1 MLWNTTQLG
10 ASVLVCTLH
19 NRSRTQ
25 QNMSGRVALPN
36 IDEVA
41 KKWEVELS
49 RRVGLA
55 VQARR
60 KALGLTAQQLAER
73 TKDFDYHVTRVAISK
88 IEGNL
93 RAGKLDVAELL
104 VLAVAL
110 DIPPALLVFP
120 GFPEGSVEVVPG
132 RTADSG
138 SAVKWLGGRSS
149 DRQVAPDNDGTT
161 LVEAVTERPVL
172 ANDLFELQKRRDDGS
187 LTGKV
192 FDVMFEERNAK
203 LATTEERIA
212 LTRDQLWGT
221 GVAELDTKLAEGNSD
236 G

>member
-1 MLWNTTQLG
+1 M
-10 ASVLVCTLH
+10 
-19 NRSRTQ
+19 
-25 QNMSGRVALPN
+25 PN
-36 IDEVA
+36 IDEIA
-41 KKWEVELS
+41 KTWELELS

-73 TKDFDYHVTRVAISK
+73 TKDLGYHVTRVAISK

-93 RAGKLDVAELL
+93 RAGKLDIAELL
-104 VLAVAL
+104 VLALAL

-120 GFPEGSVEVVPG
+120 GYPEGSVEVVPG

-138 SAVKWLGGRSS
+138 SAVNWLGGRSS

-161 LVEAVTERPVL
+161 LVEAVTERPGL
-172 ANDLFELQKRRDDGS
+172 ASDVFELQKRRNDGS
-187 LTGKV
+187 WSGQV
-192 FDVMFEERNAK
+192 FDLMEREQNAK
-203 LATTEERIA
+203 LATTEERIVR
-212 LTRDQLWGT
+212 TRDQLWGS
-221 GVAELDTKLAEGNSD
+221 GVAELDTQLAKGNSH